1 MIVIG
6 ILIIIFLIC
15 AVESYIPVLLN
26 TPMVMGQLG
35 IMVLICVVTCIAV
48 CKRKNKYMGYSDEQ
62 VHEIWDAQEAD
73 TKNAEENERRRK
85 EAIRRNEE
93 EIKSYQNQIRTLQEK
108 MRPYEAK
115 LMQLDIL
122 GRDEWNL
129 DAVDF
134 LIKTLESHRAN
145 DIAGALQ
152 LYDAEARRKHDAA
165 LREIDRM
172 LERQKAEWER
182 EEQRR
187 RDEEQRRH
195 NDRMEDLERQRL
207 KEAEKARKE
216 IERLT
221 SN

>member
-1 MIVIG
+1 MWI
-6 ILIIIFLIC
+6 IIIFIILAFI
-15 AVESYIPVLLN
+15 AGILTYIPMLIHVTMLKVQLAIIVL
-26 TPMVMGQLG
+26 TW
-35 IMVLICVVTCIAV
+35 VLAFIAV
-48 CKRKNKYMGYSDEQ
+48 WDRQRRYSAEQKRRLLAAEESDKSNVAENEKRKK
-62 VHEIWDAQEAD
+62 V
-73 TKNAEENERRRK
+73 
-85 EAIRRNEE
+85 AIRYNEE
-93 EIKSYQNQIRTLQEK
+93 EIRTCKSKIRELREE
-108 MRPYEAK
+108 MRPYEEK

-122 GRDEWNL
+122 GQDDWNL
-129 DAVDF
+129 NEVDF

-152 LYDAEARRKHDAA
+152 LYDAEVRRKHDEAMK
-165 LREIDRM
+165 EIDRR
-172 LERQKAEWER
+172 LERQRAEWER
-182 EEQRR
+182 SEQRR